1 MCSRN
6 DAKLMEGD
14 KHEPVEDVGRSKHF
28 NGRRIQGR
36 FVPISEAVLI
46 ATACI
51 NPLMSRHIIFSAQTN
66 FPGTEIRTRIIQI
79 NSRILRQ
86 NIIVQG
92 PDNAFKRQITRYRRK
107 ATVLWQTTRTAKMT
121 NRFIAVIT
129 ADLSPL
135 PSVSLL
141 AFKVTTFLNLQFRR
155 WSRSLFTLRLCKI
168 IDSYVTLN
176 DRSNRL
182 INKLFLRKK
191 GGNCV

>member
-1 MCSRN
+1 M
-6 DAKLMEGD
+6 
-14 KHEPVEDVGRSKHF
+14 
-28 NGRRIQGR
+28 
-36 FVPISEAVLI
+36 
-46 ATACI
+46 
-51 NPLMSRHIIFSAQTN
+51 
-66 FPGTEIRTRIIQI
+66 RIIQI

-155 WSRSLFTLRLCKI
+155 
-168 IDSYVTLN
+168 
-176 DRSNRL
+176 
-182 INKLFLRKK
+182 
-191 GGNCV
+191 

>member
-1 MCSRN
+1 
-6 DAKLMEGD
+6 MEGD

-66 FPGTEIRTRIIQI
+66 FPGTEIRMRIIQI

-182 INKLFLRKK
+182 IDKLFLRKK